1 MQNADKV
8 TISYE
13 ILRKLIHLACS
24 IIPILY
30 YFYFKREQIVVI
42 CVSITVIFLVAE
54 IIRTRFDWGRELYK
68 KWFFPLL
75 REGEKDQNLTG
86 ATHLFLS
93 VTVSFLIFE
102 KHIAIPAVL
111 ILTIADAMAAIVGKL
126 YGKHQLLQKTW
137 QGSATFFLISLVVLF
152 TNFSEYRMILVL
164 IALIVTIVELLP
176 LPFSDNY
183 SVPLSAGL
191 LLFVFNF

>member
-1 MQNADKV
+1 
-8 TISYE
+8 
-13 ILRKLIHLACS
+13 LIHLACS
-24 IIPILY
+24 VIPVIY

-42 CVSITVIFLVAE
+42 CVSITVIFLIAE
-54 IIRTRFDWGRELYK
+54 IIRTRFEWGRKLYK

-75 REGEKDQNLTG
+75 REGEKEQNLTG

-111 ILTIADAMAAIVGKL
+111 ILTISDAMAAIVGKL

-137 QGSATFFLISLVVLF
+137 QGSSVFFLTSLA
-152 TNFSEYRMILVL
+152 ILYIFYPGHSLLIIL
-164 IALIVTIVELLP
+164 IAIIVSMIELIP
-176 LPFSDNY
+176 MPFSDNY
-183 SVPLSAGL
+183 SIPLSAGF

>member
-1 MQNADKV
+1 LSDADKV
-8 TISYE
+8 TISGE

-24 IIPILY
+24 VIPVLY

-42 CVSITVIFLVAE
+42 CVLITVIFLIAE
-54 IIRTRFDWGRELYK
+54 IIRTRFEWGRELYK

-111 ILTIADAMAAIVGKL
+111 ILIIADAMAAIVGKF
-126 YGKHQLLQKTW
+126 YGKHQLLQKSW
-137 QGSATFFLISLVVLF
+137 QGSATFFVISLVVLF
-152 TNFSEYRMILVL
+152 TNFSEQRMILVL

-191 LLFVFNF
+191 LLLVFNF